1 MLRRTSE
8 MRAAHAARPSP
19 ACGSRSGRSRIMVDL
34 YAVLGVSRDA
44 DLPTIRRAFRRKVR
58 ATHPDGGGSV
68 EAFNELKIA
77 YDVLSDPIRRARYDE
92 SGEFGAPDLDPHG
105 KRVVEILSVGLDL
118 ALLKLSRTPH
128 VRKDSDII
136 RQTAAALA
144 EKRQEWVTQKG
155 HFIKGLDDAHR
166 LKDRFRVAKGE
177 NLMEVVVANRIS
189 ALERQIAFL
198 TANVELIDEAL
209 EILHNTRFD
218 SPLELTDE
226 SDSAPELTDD
236 QKRIFSWLDRSNLVW
251 FK

>member
-1 MLRRTSE
+1 M
-8 MRAAHAARPSP
+8 
-19 ACGSRSGRSRIMVDL
+19 IDL
-34 YAVLGVSRDA
+34 YEVLGVSRDA
-44 DLPTIRRAFRRKVR
+44 DLATIRRAYRKKVR

-68 EAFNELKIA
+68 EAFNELKTA

-92 SGEFGAPDLDPHG
+92 SGEVGAPAPDPHQ
-105 KRVVEILSVGLDL
+105 KKVVEILSVGLDL

-136 RQTAAALA
+136 RLTAVALA

-155 HFIKGLDDAHR
+155 HFIKALDDARR

-177 NLMEVVVANRIS
+177 NLMEVVIANRIT
-189 ALERQIAFL
+189 AIDKQIDFL
-198 TANVELIDEAL
+198 AGNVDLIDEAL

-218 SPLELTDE
+218 SPLELTNELDL
-226 SDSAPELTDD
+226 APELTDD

>member
-1 MLRRTSE
+1 
-8 MRAAHAARPSP
+8 
-19 ACGSRSGRSRIMVDL
+19 MVDL

-92 SGEFGAPDLDPHG
+92 SGEFGAPDLDPHR